1 MMLLDGWKRADV
13 IRVYAHLSMR
23 DVENKDLT
31 LHGLKRR
38 EEVLR
43 PLTEIRVCQRCKH
56 ENAPI
61 AVYCQECGA
70 ILATVTD
77 SEEVQNLREELQSQ
91 REEVKQLRG
100 QFETILKTK
109 FGNET

>member
-1 MMLLDGWKRADV
+1 
-13 IRVYAHLSMR
+13 MR
-23 DVENKDLT
+23 DVESKDLT

-70 ILATVTD
+70 ILATASD
-77 SEEVQNLREELQSQ
+77 SEEVQSL

-109 FGNET
+109 IEAEKVS

>member
-1 MMLLDGWKRADV
+1 MMLLDGWKRPDV

-23 DVENKDLT
+23 DVESKDLT

-43 PLTEIRVCQRCKH
+43 PLMEIRVCQKCKH

-61 AVYCQECGA
+61 AVYCQQCGS
-70 ILATVTD
+70 ILQTLST
-77 SEEVQNLREELQSQ
+77 EEDRAHLREL
-91 REEVKQLRG
+91 EERIAKLEAVRTERVTLEK
-100 QFETILKTK
+100 E
-109 FGNET
+109 